1 MYDIIIIGAGPA
13 GLTAAI
19 YARRASKKVLVL
31 EAMSYGGQLMNIL
44 DIENYPGYEHINGV
58 ELATKLYDQ
67 AINLGSEILFE
78 RVINIEDNVY
88 EKKVITK
95 NNVYTGKSIIIA
107 TGSENRK
114 LGLPNENELIG
125 KGISYCATCDGN
137 FYKGKDV
144 AVFGGGKVALED
156 TLYLSDIV
164 KEVYLINRGSDFKD
178 DEGMINLIKEKDNIK
193 LIFNSRVTNL
203 NAKDTLDSIEITDNE
218 GNKEILNVSGLFVD
232 IGRIPENENFRKL
245 IDLNDKGYIVSTEN
259 CHTNVKGIFAA
270 GDNRVKMLR
279 QIVTA
284 TNDGAIAG
292 VEAIKYIN
300 NEWRDMNV

>member
-156 TLYLSDIV
+156 ALYLSDIV

-218 GNKEILNVSGLFVD
+218 ENKEILNVSGLFVD

-284 TNDGAIAG
+284 TNDGAIAA

>member
-125 KGISYCATCDGN
+125 NGISYCVTCDGN

-156 TLYLSDIV
+156 ALYLSDIV

-284 TNDGAIAG
+284 TNDGAIAA

>member
-58 ELATKLYDQ
+58 ELATKLYNQ

-284 TNDGAIAG
+284 TNDGAIAA

>member
-19 YARRASKKVLVL
+19 YARRASKKVLVF

-156 TLYLSDIV
+156 ALYLSDIV

-193 LIFNSRVTNL
+193 LIFNSRVTSL

-270 GDNRVKMLR
+270 GDNRLKMLR

-284 TNDGAIAG
+284 TNDGAIAA

>member
-156 TLYLSDIV
+156 ALYLSDIV

-193 LIFNSRVTNL
+193 LIFNSMVTSL

-270 GDNRVKMLR
+270 GDNRVKILR

-284 TNDGAIAG
+284 TNDGAIAA

>member
-156 TLYLSDIV
+156 ALYLSDIV

-193 LIFNSRVTNL
+193 LIFNSRVTSL

-284 TNDGAIAG
+284 TNDGAIAA

>member
-19 YARRASKKVLVL
+19 YARRASKKVLVF

-156 TLYLSDIV
+156 ALYLSDIV

-193 LIFNSRVTNL
+193 LIFNSKVTSL
-203 NAKDTLDSIEITDNE
+203 NTKDTLDSIEITDNE
-218 GNKEILNVSGLFVD
+218 GNKDILNVSGLFVD

-284 TNDGAIAG
+284 TNDGAIAA

>member
-58 ELATKLYDQ
+58 ELATKLYNQ

-156 TLYLSDIV
+156 ALYLSDIV

-284 TNDGAIAG
+284 TNDGAIAA

>member
-19 YARRASKKVLVL
+19 YARRASKKVLVF

-58 ELATKLYDQ
+58 ELATKLYNQ

-156 TLYLSDIV
+156 ALYLSDIV

-193 LIFNSRVTNL
+193 LIFNSRVTSL

-284 TNDGAIAG
+284 TNDGAIAA